1 MRLLSTLFAM
11 TGMGLHHLLT
21 KVVEKQF
28 GMLPVLKHGSMVEE
42 QLRALLAAA
51 SELSIQVYS

>member
-1 MRLLSTLFAM
+1 M
-11 TGMGLHHLLT
+11 LT